1 LRLSQRGKEYLKQP
15 TSFMMTEDHKFEDL
29 GEYPIVQK
37 KSTGALDKVLM
48 QLLIKLRKEVASKNE
63 VPPYAVFQENSL
75 EEMCLKYPISLEE
88 LVSINGVGEGKA
100 KRYGTPFIEMIQ
112 KYVEENNILRPDDLV
127 VKSTGVNSG
136 LKLYLIQSVD
146 RKLPLEDIAD
156 AKGMLME
163 ELIEEM
169 ETIVFAGTR
178 LNIDYYLEDLFDEDQ
193 IEELYDYFIES
204 NTDAITTAVDAF
216 DGAYEEEEIRLYRLK
231 FMSEIAN

>member
-1 LRLSQRGKEYLKQP
+1 
-15 TSFMMTEDHKFEDL
+15 
-29 GEYPIVQK
+29 
-37 KSTGALDKVLM
+37 
-48 QLLIKLRKEVASKNE
+48 
-63 VPPYAVFQENSL
+63 
-75 EEMCLKYPISLEE
+75 
-88 LVSINGVGEGKA
+88 
-100 KRYGTPFIEMIQ
+100 MIQ
-112 KYVEENNILRPDDLV
+112 KYVEENKILRPDDLV